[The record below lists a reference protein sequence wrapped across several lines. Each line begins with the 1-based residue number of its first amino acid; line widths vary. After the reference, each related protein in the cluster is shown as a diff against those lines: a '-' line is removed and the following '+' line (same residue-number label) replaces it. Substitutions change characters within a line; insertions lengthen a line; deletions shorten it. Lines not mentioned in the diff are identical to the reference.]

1 MLRREKKL
9 RDDVPSTLMQDGT
22 LLAAVDLGSNSFRL
36 EIGRYEHGHIEKI
49 EYFKETVR
57 QGAGLDEDKN
67 LTEQAM
73 QRGWDC
79 LARFAERLSGF
90 PRANVRA
97 VATQTLR
104 EARNREAFIE
114 RGGQI
119 LGYPI
124 DIVSGPEEARLIYQG
139 VARLLPQSDE
149 RRLVVDIGGRS
160 TEIILGRQFT
170 PTAVASF
177 RVGSVAWSTR
187 YFAEG
192 LFTERAFE
200 AAEIAAKAVLDEA
213 LDTYQRNTW
222 DVAYGSSGTVG
233 AVGDVLAAAGASPA
247 GKITREGLA
256 WLHAQL
262 LSARS
267 ADRVRLAGLKEDR
280 RAVIGGGIS
289 VLRAIFQLLDIDEM
303 QVAQGALRQGALY
316 DLLDREQPQTD
327 LRSSTVRGLM
337 QRFGVDEKHAGRVA
351 QIATQLFI
359 GAAPLGSERAARKL
373 DWAARLHEIGQRI
386 SHSGYQRHGAYILDH
401 TDAAGFALPELHH
414 LSQLVLGHRG
424 KVHKAGLDL
433 SDPQFVLQLMCLRT
447 AIALCHARR
456 EPDMQGFS
464 LHFSGQQCVVR
475 SREGWSASYPQSAH
489 LLHDESICWQKTPWE
504 FVTELR

>member
-1 MLRREKKL
+1 
-9 RDDVPSTLMQDGT
+9 MQDGT

-36 EIGRYEHGHIEKI
+36 EIGRFEHGHIERI

-67 LTEQAM
+67 LTPESM

-79 LARFAERLSGF
+79 LARFAERLAGF
-90 PRANVRA
+90 PKEQVRA

-104 EARNREAFIE
+104 EARNREDFIA
-114 RGGQI
+114 RGNQI

-160 TEIILGRQFT
+160 TELILGKQFT
-170 PTAVASF
+170 PSHVASF
-177 RVGSVAWSTR
+177 RVGSVAWSSR
-187 YFAEG
+187 YFPQG
-192 LFTERAFE
+192 QFTERAFE
-200 AAEIAAKAVLDEA
+200 SAEIAAKAVLDEA
-213 LDTYQRNTW
+213 LDVYQRKTW

-233 AVGDVLAAAGASPA
+233 AVGEVLLAAGGAEGRISRAG
-247 GKITREGLA
+247 LD
-256 WLHAQL
+256 WLLEQL
-262 LSARS
+262 LTARS
-267 ADRVRLAGLKEDR
+267 ADRVRLPGLKDDR

-289 VLRAIFQLLDIDEM
+289 VLRAIFSLLDIEEM

-337 QRFGVDEKHAGRVA
+337 QRFAVDELQAQRVA
-351 QIATQLFI
+351 KLASELFLH
-359 GAAPLGSERAARKL
+359 AAPAGNERAARKL
-373 DWAARLHEIGQRI
+373 DWAARLHEIGARI

-414 LSQLVLGHRG
+414 LSQLVLAHRG
-424 KVHKAGLDL
+424 KVHKLEVDLD
-433 SDPQFVLQLMCLRT
+433 DPQFALQLMCLRT
-447 AIALCHARR
+447 AVALCHARR
-456 EPDMQGFS
+456 EPDTDGFS
-464 LHFSGQQCVVR
+464 LSFDAGRCVVR

-489 LLHDESICWQKTPWE
+489 LLHEESYCWQKTPWE